1 MEKTNRFGNYKPED
15 FIIELTDSMGNTVKY
30 MKNQGR
36 IIAFRNEYPEGK
48 IRIEVQFF
56 SDILLFMAK
65 AYIYADKT
73 DHMDNYLACDVGSR
87 IFKDN
92 NSLPEAA
99 TQAISRAL
107 GRCGFGTAYASP
119 DENDGIGDLSEAGII
134 PKELVVDTIKPDTIT
149 ADSKKD
155 DVSASEIP
163 AVETKKSKRGR
174 KPKAKPV
181 TDEVIEATVKV
192 IGKEGTAEAKV
203 TTATAEETDEE
214 ITPETAPVP
223 SEVEET
229 SASQAPDVEEPKN
242 IEEMTLEEAR
252 KVMIPF
258 GQKKGQFMGE
268 VFATD
273 PNAVR
278 WYAEK
283 YSGDN
288 ELVRKAAQVILA
300 AQK

>member
-1 MEKTNRFGNYKPED
+1 MERLSRFGNYKPED
-15 FIIELTDSMGNTVKY
+15 FIVDIVDDLGNTSKY

-92 NSLPEAA
+92 NSLPEAT

-107 GRCGFGTAYASP
+107 GRCGFGTTYASP
-119 DENDGIGDLSEAGII
+119 DETDGLGNLSEASVP
-134 PKELVVDTIKPDTIT
+134 PKDNTSADDADTGTEQPKR
-149 ADSKKD
+149 
-155 DVSASEIP
+155 
-163 AVETKKSKRGR
+163 KRGR
-174 KPKAKPV
+174 PRKTETGSVKTVDAESVEQTK
-181 TDEVIEATVKV
+181 EV
-192 IGKEGTAEAKV
+192 
-203 TTATAEETDEE
+203 
-214 ITPETAPVP
+214 
-223 SEVEET
+223 
-229 SASQAPDVEEPKN
+229 VEEPTSETTPASTLESPVTKEAN
-242 IEEMTLEEAR
+242 APSEPENPENKSENLENMTLEEAR

-278 WYAEK
+278 WYSEK